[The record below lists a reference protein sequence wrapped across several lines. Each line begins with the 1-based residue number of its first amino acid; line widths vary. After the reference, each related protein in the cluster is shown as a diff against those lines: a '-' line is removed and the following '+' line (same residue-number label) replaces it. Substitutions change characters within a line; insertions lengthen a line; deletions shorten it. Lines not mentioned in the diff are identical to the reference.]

1 MDAACATETA
11 SAADRGGLPA
21 ALSSL
26 EDLHQ
31 KVSLPLLCTAAPLR
45 QTLTACT
52 LCQDVRLMYIDAFG
66 AGKPA
71 SGAFFVYDLVT
82 EAGSRVRSRVS

>member
-1 MDAACATETA
+1 MLCAT
-11 SAADRGGLPA
+11 
-21 ALSSL
+21 
-26 EDLHQ
+26 
-31 KVSLPLLCTAAPLR
+31 APRTRL
-45 QTLTACT
+45 TLTPCA

-82 EAGSRVRSRVS
+82 EAGSRVRSRACWP